1 MTALVAHKSHPGTF
15 SGYSPADL
23 RVDDP
28 RILTGISEETAAT
41 AVAVVTRYAGDD
53 RARVLDMLGL
63 AVTA

>member
-15 SGYSPADL
+15 SGYMPSDL

-41 AVAVVTRYAGDD
+41 AVDVVTRHAGDD

-63 AVTA
+63 GVAS